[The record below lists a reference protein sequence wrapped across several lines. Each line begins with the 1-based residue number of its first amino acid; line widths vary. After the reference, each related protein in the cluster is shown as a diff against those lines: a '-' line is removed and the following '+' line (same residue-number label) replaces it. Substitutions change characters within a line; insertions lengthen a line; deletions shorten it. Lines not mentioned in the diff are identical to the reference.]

1 MYGFGLILNPVKRM
15 MDRTVLLLRALRQ
28 FNRTTPQ
35 VSSPQGKN
43 LYATLVLAV
52 FEVAFLVP
60 G

>member
-1 MYGFGLILNPVKRM
+1 MALVLNMYGPVKEL

>member
-1 MYGFGLILNPVKRM
+1 MYGFGLIDPVKRM

>member
-1 MYGFGLILNPVKRM
+1 MYGFGLIFNPVKRM

>member
-1 MYGFGLILNPVKRM
+1 
-15 MDRTVLLLRALRQ
+15 MDHSVLLLMDGRFL

-35 VSSPQGKN
+35 VSVPEGKN
-43 LYATLVLAV
+43 LYATLLLAV

>member
-1 MYGFGLILNPVKRM
+1 MYGFGLIDPVKR